1 MNEYVPVLVSVGA
14 AAKVIVYVPAVAS
27 VFSPTS
33 LMEKVSK
40 TTADDGSIIFQR
52 MFALVDETD
61 SKKTCVFGET
71 VVKVYTSA
79 LPIDSISPAPAAGT
93 PVETVS
99 PIAIAKFCAGATAW
113 SVNEYV
119 PVLVSVAA
127 KVIVYVPA
135 VASVFSPTSLM
146 EKVSKTTADDGSVI
160 FQRMLALEDDMES
173 NHTSVF
179 GDTVVNV

>member
-14 AAKVIVYVPAVAS
+14 
-27 VFSPTS
+27 
-33 LMEKVSK
+33 
-40 TTADDGSIIFQR
+40 
-52 MFALVDETD
+52 
-61 SKKTCVFGET
+61 
-71 VVKVYTSA
+71 
-79 LPIDSISPAPAAGT
+79 
-93 PVETVS
+93 
-99 PIAIAKFCAGATAW
+99 
-113 SVNEYV
+113 
-119 PVLVSVAA
+119 AA